1 MIGFNIK
8 YEQPKIV
15 FPTQKQFLHKRKR
28 KRDKKTMVEIIH
40 NHIKFTTPHF
50 LLDFN
55 IHKNNYKNLILIK
68 YKLVIKLGF
77 QILETQPWFN

>member
-1 MIGFNIK
+1 M
-8 YEQPKIV
+8 
-15 FPTQKQFLHKRKR
+15 
-28 KRDKKTMVEIIH
+28 DEIIH